1 MDSVP
6 SWPFCHSAVYQ
17 CLVKA
22 PNFAPPG
29 ILRPTKNNVMFRNFT
44 HLLLLLC
51 FATTAHAQLIWADP
65 VFPTE
70 AQAVTIYFDA
80 TQGTGGLANCNCD
93 VYLHT
98 GVITNL
104 STGLSD
110 WKHVVTSWGQA
121 NAAWKMTPVSG
132 QPNVYSYAITPS
144 IRQYYGLT
152 NVNETIQKMAF
163 VFRNGNGSL
172 EGKDIGGTDIYYD
185 VAPANQGFA
194 FTLIAPTAQT
204 IFTSIGSVINIQA
217 AASQSA
223 EFSIVDNGVAIVA
236 GNGTSLDY
244 DLNVSSGGV
253 HQVEVIADNST
264 DTQSRSFTYIVAQPT
279 VQQAL
284 PAGTEL
290 GINYLSG
297 SQVRLAFYAPGK
309 DFAFLIGDFNNWEFS
324 DDFQMKRTPD
334 GSTWWIDV
342 NGLIPNKYYA
352 FQYVVDGGIRIGEP
366 YSNLVLDPSN
376 DQFIPSQSFPNIP
389 PYPTGKTTGIASL
402 LRTNEPAFD
411 WQHDDY
417 NRPEKDELIIYEMLM
432 RDFTQK
438 KNYQTLLDTLDYLQ
452 RLGINA
458 IEPMPI
464 NEFNGNLSWG
474 YDPTYHYALDKF
486 YGTPDAFRTLVDACH
501 ERGIA
506 IILDVV
512 FNHAHERN
520 PLCMLYWDAANN
532 RPAANSPWLNQQA
545 PHDYSVF
552 NDFNHE
558 SPATKTYV
566 KKVLSHW
573 LNDYHVDGF
582 RFDLSKGLT
591 QNTSGPFDA
600 GAYDATRIATLKDYA
615 NEVWS
620 VAPTAYVILEHFAAN
635 TEEKELSDYGC
646 MLWGGAGVS
655 NQFLEASMGYNSN
668 LIGASYKNKGWA
680 DPHLIAYMESH
691 DEERMNF
698 KNITYGNSQG
708 SYNVKNLST
717 ALDRAELTSV
727 FYLSIPGPK
736 MLWQFFET
744 GYDFS
749 INRCE
754 DGSINNACR
763 LSQKPIRWD
772 YMANPDRVDL
782 WNVVR
787 QMNVLRTE
795 NETFRTDD
803 FVMNTS
809 GFQKTIHLNDPNMN
823 AVVLGNFGMATAN
836 VVPNFQ
842 HTGWWYEYFTGDS
855 TNVTDAAAALNFDA
869 GEYRLYTDTR
879 VTPPSF
885 YTDTDEAV
893 LGENFEWGISP
904 NPTSGDLT
912 VDLLLTQNAV
922 VGLSIM
928 DVQGRVVVDFGKDM
942 LVAGQHQLRQQMAL
956 GSGLYFVLVNIDG
969 AVGVKKL
976 MVE

>member
-1 MDSVP
+1 MLSKTSYLCPHPVSSGQP
-6 SWPFCHSAVYQ
+6 KKMYMTRHIIS
-17 CLVKA
+17 
-22 PNFAPPG
+22 
-29 ILRPTKNNVMFRNFT
+29 

-51 FATTAHAQLIWADP
+51 CATSTHAQLIWADP

-70 AQAVTIYFDA
+70 TEAVTIYFDA
-80 TQGTGGLANCNCD
+80 TQGTGGLADCNCD

-104 STGLSD
+104 STGLGD

-132 QPNVYSYAITPS
+132 QPNVYSYDITPS

-152 NVNETIQKMAF
+152 NANEVIEKMAF
-163 VFRNGNGSL
+163 VFRNGTGSL
-172 EGKDIGGTDIYYD
+172 EGKDVGGADIYYD

-204 IFTSIGSVINIQA
+204 VFTSIGSVINIQA

-223 EFSIVDNGVAIVA
+223 EFSIIDNGVAIVA
-236 GNGTSLDY
+236 GNGTSLNY
-244 DLNVSSGGV
+244 NLNVSSGGV
-253 HQVEVIADNST
+253 HQVEVIADNGT
-264 DTQSRSFTYIVAQPT
+264 ETQSRFFTYIVAQST

-284 PAGTEL
+284 PQGTEL

-297 SQVRLAFYAPGK
+297 TQVRLAFYAPGK
-309 DFAFLIGDFNNWEFS
+309 TFAYLLGDFNDWQFS
-324 DDFQMKRTPD
+324 DDYQMKRTPD

-352 FQYVVDGGIRIGEP
+352 FQYVVDGNIRIGEP
-366 YSNLVLDPSN
+366 YSDLVLDPSN
-376 DQFIPSQSFPNIP
+376 DQYIPSATWPNLP
-389 PYPTGKTTGIASL
+389 PYPVGKTSGIASL
-402 LRTNEPAFD
+402 LRTNEPAFA
-411 WQHDDY
+411 WQNDGYD
-417 NRPEKDELIIYEMLM
+417 RPEKDELIIYEMLL
-432 RDFTQK
+432 RDFTKVQ
-438 KNYQTLLDTLDYLQ
+438 NYQTLLDTLDYLE

-464 NEFNGNLSWG
+464 NEFDGNLSWG
-474 YDPTYHYALDKF
+474 YNPTYHYALDKY
-486 YGTPDAFRTLVDACH
+486 YGTPESFRKLVDACH

-506 IILDVV
+506 VILDVV
-512 FNHAHERN
+512 FNHAHEKN
-520 PLCMLYWDAANN
+520 PLAMLYWDSANF
-532 RPAANSPWLNQQA
+532 RPAADNPWLNQQA

-552 NDFNHE
+552 YDFNHE
-558 SPATKTYV
+558 SPATKVYV

-591 QNTSGPFDA
+591 QNTNGPFDA
-600 GAYDATRIATLKDYA
+600 GAYDAARIATIKDYA
-615 NEVWS
+615 DEIWAND
-620 VAPTAYVILEHFAAN
+620 PTAYVILEHFAAN
-635 TEEKELSDYGC
+635 TEEEELSNYGC

-655 NQFLEASMGYNSN
+655 NQFLESSMGYASN
-668 LIGASYKNKGWA
+668 LSGASYKTKGWD

-691 DEERMNF
+691 DEERLMY
-698 KNITYGNSQG
+698 KNITFGNNSTPG
-708 SYNVKNLST
+708 YNIRNLST

-736 MLWQFFET
+736 MLWQFFEM

-754 DGSINNACR
+754 NGTISDNCR
-763 LSQKPIRWD
+763 LSPKPIRWD

-787 QMNVLRTE
+787 QMNYLRTE
-795 NETFRTDD
+795 NEVFRTDD
-803 FVMNTS
+803 FTMNTS
-809 GFQKTIHLNDPNMN
+809 GFQKTIHLNDPAMN
-823 AVVLGNFGMATAN
+823 AVVLGNFSVTAN
-836 VVPNFQ
+836 NVTPNFQ
-842 HTGWWYEYFTGDS
+842 HMGWWYEYFTGDS
-855 TNVTDAAAALNFDA
+855 LNVGNVTTPLSFSA
-869 GEYRLYTDTR
+869 GEYRLYTDQR

-885 YTDTDEAV
+885 YTDSEEAV
-893 LGENFEWGISP
+893 SGKNFEWVVSP
-904 NPTSGDLT
+904 NPTSGDMT
-912 VDLLLTQNAV
+912 IDLLLAQNATV
-922 VGLSIM
+922 SLQVL
-928 DVQGRVVVDFGKDM
+928 DCTGRVVVDFGEDA
-942 LVAGQHQLRQQMAL
+942 LAAGQHQLREQLEL

-969 AVGVKKL
+969 AVGIKKL
-976 MVE
+976 MVR